1 MILVM
6 SQIEKPSDNRLYA
19 VEAGV
24 IEPILVSLKCKVIA
38 VGILRRL
45 ARGPW
50 NGSFGASAAVAA
62 GSVEWLQRV
71 ESGPSNRVSSV

>member
-38 VGILRRL
+38 VGILMRL

-50 NGSFGASAAVAA
+50 NGSFGA
-62 GSVEWLQRV
+62 L
-71 ESGPSNRVSSV
+71 

>member
-50 NGSFGASAAVAA
+50 NGSFGADSAVPDVKAQRPVSDPKA
-62 GSVEWLQRV
+62 GRR
-71 ESGPSNRVSSV
+71 GG

>member
-50 NGSFGASAAVAA
+50 NGSFG
-62 GSVEWLQRV
+62 GMKTR
-71 ESGPSNRVSSV
+71 SGGWA

>member
-50 NGSFGASAAVAA
+50 NGSFGAWAVVALE
-62 GSVEWLQRV
+62 GNDGRQWVR
-71 ESGPSNRVSSV
+71 ESPV